1 MHLRNPN
8 PPPNLEQFSQMLVS
22 RFGIGSCLQH
32 KDFRVEEGRDEALS
46 WGKVFYLE
54 KTPE

>member
-1 MHLRNPN
+1 
-8 PPPNLEQFSQMLVS
+8 MLIS
-22 RFGIGSCLQH
+22 RFGTGSCLQH
-32 KDFRVEEGRDEALS
+32 KDFRVEGKEEALS